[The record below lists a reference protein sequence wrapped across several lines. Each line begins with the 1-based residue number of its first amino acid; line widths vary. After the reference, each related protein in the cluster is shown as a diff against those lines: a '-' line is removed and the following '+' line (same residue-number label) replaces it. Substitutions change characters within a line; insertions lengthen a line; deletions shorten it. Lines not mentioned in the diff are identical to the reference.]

1 MTETSQAS
9 PDLKDYNLHPVIQ
22 DTAKR
27 GLPIPEM
34 PEVWVSRALVNPYYD
49 DEIRAVQTVCVHKK
63 AQMFH
68 QSYGVDKTA
77 FFLFFE
83 GSNLYLMPHDRAT
96 APIGPIAMSTSVPG
110 QNMFAM
116 QGLLNQGSGFLFNQP
131 VDFHLGY
138 SPEANG
144 YKGDA
149 PPTVMQ
155 TCNWVWTRKTQETEC
170 LPLRWFFTNANNP
183 CGIPYLGLFALA
195 TFESFEPSDAA
206 DQLDWASV
214 PRDKQGENPASIRMR
229 TRGWGLGGR
238 A

>member
-116 QGLLNQGSGFLFNQP
+116 QGLLNQGSGFLFNHP

-149 PPTVMQ
+149 PPT
-155 TCNWVWTRKTQETEC
+155 
-170 LPLRWFFTNANNP
+170 
-183 CGIPYLGLFALA
+183 
-195 TFESFEPSDAA
+195 
-206 DQLDWASV
+206 
-214 PRDKQGENPASIRMR
+214 
-229 TRGWGLGGR
+229 
-238 A
+238 